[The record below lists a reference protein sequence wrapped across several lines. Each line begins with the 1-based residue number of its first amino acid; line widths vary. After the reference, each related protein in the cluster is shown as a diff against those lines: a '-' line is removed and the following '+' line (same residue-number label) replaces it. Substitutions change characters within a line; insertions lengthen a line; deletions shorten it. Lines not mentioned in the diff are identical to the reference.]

1 MSGLNQQF
9 AKLPYIKSVPRVQI
23 PPSPQVW
30 TALQKGMSIF
40 FFFNCTKMQHNL
52 SEINE
57 IIRHRR
63 TVYPEQFSERKVHK
77 EIILNL
83 LENAR
88 WAPTHGLTQP
98 WFFKIFFGNG
108 IKKIVD
114 FHSQNINEKFNQQKF
129 EKLKSRA
136 EKASAII
143 AVCMKRQE
151 TEKIPEI
158 EEVEAVAC
166 AVQNMF
172 LTATAHGIGFYWGS
186 GGLTYS
192 EKMKYFL
199 KLKEKDKC
207 LGFIFL
213 GYPSVKPQQGQRKPL
228 EYYTE
233 WVEE

>member
-1 MSGLNQQF
+1 
-9 AKLPYIKSVPRVQI
+9 
-23 PPSPQVW
+23 
-30 TALQKGMSIF
+30 
-40 FFFNCTKMQHNL
+40 MQYNL

-57 IIRHRR
+57 IIRNRR
-63 TVYPEQFSERKVHK
+63 TIYPEQFSERKVHK

-88 WAPTHGLTQP
+88 WAPTHGMTQP
-98 WFFKIFFGNG
+98 WFFKIFFDEG
-108 IKKIVD
+108 KKKFVE
-114 FHSQNINEKFNQQKF
+114 FHSQNIDEKFNPEKF

-136 EKASAII
+136 ERVSAII
-143 AVCMKRQE
+143 AICMKRQP

-172 LTATAHGIGFYWGS
+172 LTATAHGIAFYWGS
-186 GGLTYS
+186 GGLTYTD
-192 EKMKYFL
+192 KMKIFL
-199 KLKEKDKC
+199 GLKDKDKC

-213 GYPSVKPQQGQRKPL
+213 GYPAVKPPMGQRKPM

-233 WVEE
+233 WVET